1 MDYVLDLPF
10 LEGADLMAK
19 AIEKNQEQYTWEM
32 YLAVLPNFTE
42 TTYKTFE
49 EFKREAMKPST
60 PVRTSLSTEEL
71 IAQAERIK
79 QADQAQRN
87 M

>member
-1 MDYVLDLPF
+1 MT
-10 LEGADLMAK
+10 K
-19 AIEKNQEQYTWEM
+19 AIEKTQEQYTWEM

-49 EFKREAMKPST
+49 EFKRETTKTVVPKT
-60 PVRTSLSTEEL
+60 VLSTEEL
-71 IAQAERIK
+71 IAQAERVK